1 MNVCGSAQRA
11 PRRVAR
17 DSSTSTKLVRSAGG
31 PRKQEPVRTRRPL
44 SILATA
50 LLAAAAVACTPQAA
64 QAPTPPAITVDT
76 ADAAAAGIV
85 VGEGPVE
92 VWLWTDPSCP
102 HCALLDGAIGD
113 DLAALIDGGDVT
125 LTMHPMTY
133 VSAKRGDD
141 TDYSLRAATV
151 LWAAADDAAAIP
163 ALYALIQQ
171 NQVTDAGAPTD
182 DELLAYA
189 RTAGVT
195 RDLRSGLTDAAA
207 LAQSANDAWLGETV
221 PGTSQVVDHVPLL
234 VVDGSVFEVR
244 EDGTDAARF
253 ADAVAA
259 AVAAQR

>member
-1 MNVCGSAQRA
+1 MNVCGPAQRA
-11 PRRVAR
+11 PRGVAR
-17 DSSTSTKLVRSAGG
+17 DSSTSTKLVRSARR

-76 ADAAAAGIV
+76 AAAGGIV

-102 HCALLDGAIGD
+102 HCALLDEAIGD

-141 TDYSLRAATV
+141 TDYSLRAAAV

-189 RTAGVT
+189 REAGVT
-195 RDLRSGLTDAAA
+195 RDLRPGLTDAAA

-234 VVDGSVFEVR
+234 VVDGTVFEVR

-259 AVAAQR
+259 AVAAHR